1 MILPLNE
8 FQFRFLRWKNR
19 PAFQRRRRTSN
30 NLEVT
35 EFHLT
40 PIVKQKSNKT
50 KIWSLIAADQS
61 TINFSHWKLI
71 CFFKS
76 TFLQNVAII
85 YYPDYKPN
93 SYIIF
98 FRAKKAVVSF
108 FHYQLGFSFNR
119 TQLPP
124 FDHTSSQ

>member
-1 MILPLNE
+1 MMILPLNE

-19 PAFQRRRRTSN
+19 HAFQRRRRTSN

-50 KIWSLIAADQS
+50 KIWSLIEQL
-61 TINFSHWKLI
+61 TNPQLTFHIGNYFTFLNPL
-71 CFFKS
+71 
-76 TFLQNVAII
+76 FLQNVAII

-93 SYIIF
+93 TYIFPSKKGRSGLFPLPTWLF
-98 FRAKKAVVSF
+98 FQSDTAATF
-108 FHYQLGFSFNR
+108 
-119 TQLPP
+119 
-124 FDHTSSQ
+124 